1 MHSQKIHNKKLIL
14 PVLIFLAGC
23 LALAAVLYHSYRT
36 NLKQVRAV
44 TELNAITYAERL
56 QNDMNRG
63 VAITDTLEEIV
74 LSENGKI
81 DNFQKVAG
89 NLMTDFVQSI
99 QVAPDG
105 VVTDIYPEAGNEAG
119 KIDLIHDESRGEI
132 CRYGRDKNI
141 VTMQGPFDLKQGG
154 RGIAIRNPVYLECP
168 DGTSAFWGFTIVIIR
183 IPVYLRNRFRHLPN
197 LVMITV

>member
-1 MHSQKIHNKKLIL
+1 M
-14 PVLIFLAGC
+14 
-23 LALAAVLYHSYRT
+23 
-36 NLKQVRAV
+36 RAV
-44 TELNAITYAERL
+44 TELNATTYAERL

-99 QVAPDG
+99 QIAPNG

-132 CRYGRDKNI
+132 CRYGREQRKEPE
-141 VTMQGPFDLKQGG
+141 T
-154 RGIAIRNPVYLECP
+154 
-168 DGTSAFWGFTIVIIR
+168 
-183 IPVYLRNRFRHLPN
+183 LP
-197 LVMITV
+197 